1 MHAGDD
7 GKLFILTTDGKYYEG
22 NPKTGVVSLIA
33 QTTLPLLGNNL
44 RGDMA
49 SCVKHKEHHDYHR
62 EAEESDD
69 NDSDNDTGD
78 EEIAVKVLPNPV
90 GGDEVTVFVNSQE
103 QTSVELRVMDVS
115 GNVNRTIKE
124 SLIKGD
130 NQLRVPVK
138 NLKSGMYAI
147 VVVFPSGRTSATKFI
162 RL

>member
-1 MHAGDD
+1 M
-7 GKLFILTTDGKYYEG
+7 
-22 NPKTGVVSLIA
+22 KTAMTMI
-33 QTTLPLLGNNL
+33 N
-44 RGDMA
+44 
-49 SCVKHKEHHDYHR
+49 
-62 EAEESDD
+62 D
-69 NDSDNDTGD
+69 NDAGD

-115 GNVNRTIKE
+115 GNVNRTIKQ